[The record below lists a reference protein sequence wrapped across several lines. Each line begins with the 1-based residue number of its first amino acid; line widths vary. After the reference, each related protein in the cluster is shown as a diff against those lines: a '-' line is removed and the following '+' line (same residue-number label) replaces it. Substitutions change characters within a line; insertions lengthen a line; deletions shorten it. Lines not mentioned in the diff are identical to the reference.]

1 MKHLKIV
8 TNVDVHALQNVI
20 DALKEEYENLL
31 VEDSLISEVDETKA
45 KEIALI
51 VSKCAPDINK
61 LFFSGKAME
70 TGSFDSSKI
79 YQGEDFDHCEIVSS
93 NIYASVGTLGVE
105 LYDEEENYL
114 TNCKTAKQL
123 VTFIATCSHDCYV
136 YFNNSS
142 INLSKLEAEE
152 LSNLGSELYE

>member
-8 TNVDVHALQNVI
+8 TNVGVHELQNVI

-61 LFFSGKAME
+61 LFFSDKAME

-79 YQGEDFDHCEIVSS
+79 YQGEDFARCEIVSS
-93 NIYASVGTLGVE
+93 DIYASFSPLGVE
-105 LYDEEENYL
+105 LYDEEENYIA
-114 TNCKTAKQL
+114 TCKTAKQL
-123 VTFIATCSHDCYV
+123 VSFVSDFSRDCYV
-136 YFNNSS
+136 YYNNSS
-142 INLSKLEAEE
+142 INLFK
-152 LSNLGSELYE
+152 